1 MKMTKCERVENSVC
15 VSEAWSEFSEF
26 SEVRHT
32 FTFHVNKRPLLA
44 VNTEMSAPL
53 AFPFPLCAARPRT
66 LPKRANAKCRQTA
79 PQRFAFAAAS
89 RPGGTG

>member
-15 VSEAWSEFSEF
+15 VSEAWSEFSE
-26 SEVRHT
+26 VRHT
-32 FTFHVNKRPLLA
+32 FTFHVNKRPPARLCVRFAETSLA
-44 VNTEMSAPL
+44 ECEMP
-53 AFPFPLCAARPRT
+53 T
-66 LPKRANAKCRQTA
+66 DRQTA

>member
-44 VNTEMSAPL
+44 VNMEMSAPL
-53 AFPFPLCAARPRT
+53 AFPFSFAARG
-66 LPKRANAKCRQTA
+66 LCQQTA

>member
-15 VSEAWSEFSEF
+15 VSEAWSEF

-53 AFPFPLCAARPRT
+53 AFPFAFCGPRT
-66 LPKRANAKCRQTA
+66 LPKCRQTA